1 PRPAQSAAGLSRRGQ
16 EMADGGACHDV
27 PEVGRSFASSQPDPR
42 LFPQAL
48 WGRLMQQ
55 QWRERACD
63 WMNYGDPQ
71 GLPALRT
78 AISSY
83 LVQSRGVVCEP
94 DQILILTSSQQ
105 GILLATQLLIDAGDT
120 VWVEDPGY
128 PGARTAM
135 ESAGARIHPVPV
147 DGEGLQ
153 PAGAHPRPRL
163 IYCTPAHQYPL
174 GVPMS
179 LSRRMAL
186 LREAE
191 RHGAWILEDDYDGE
205 YQYDQ
210 RPLPAL
216 QGLDGQGRVLYV
228 GTFSKVLFGS
238 LRLAYLVLPRPLME
252 AFSRAR
258 AAVDGHSNQF
268 QQAVTA
274 DFIRGGHF
282 ATHLRQS
289 RLVYQSRRDL
299 LLAELAEHC
308 PALTPIHS
316 GAGLQ
321 CAVQLP
327 PGGEAR
333 WTEIANARGLG
344 LRPLHQFHLAA
355 PEREGWLLGFASLDN
370 QTLRQLCRHL
380 GQLMRSV

>member
-1 PRPAQSAAGLSRRGQ
+1 
-16 EMADGGACHDV
+16 
-27 PEVGRSFASSQPDPR
+27 
-42 LFPQAL
+42 
-48 WGRLMQQ
+48 
-55 QWRERACD
+55 
-63 WMNYGDPQ
+63 MNYGDPQ
-71 GLPALRT
+71 GLPELRA

-135 ESAGARIHPVPV
+135 ESAGARVHPVPV
-147 DGEGLQ
+147 DGEGLNPLGQ
-153 PAGAHPRPRL
+153 HPTPRL
-163 IYCTPAHQYPL
+163 IYTTPAHQYPL
-174 GVPMS
+174 GMPMS
-179 LSRRMAL
+179 LARRMAL

-216 QGLDGQGRVLYV
+216 QGLDNQGRVIYV

-238 LRLAYLVLPRPLME
+238 LRLAYLVLPRPLMS
-252 AFSRAR
+252 AFCQAR
-258 AAVDGHSNQF
+258 AAFDGHSNQL

-274 DFIRGGHF
+274 DFIRAGHF

-289 RLVYQSRRDL
+289 RLIYQSRRDL
-299 LLAELAEHC
+299 LLAELASHC
-308 PALTPIHS
+308 PQLTPIHS

-321 CAVQLP
+321 CAVLLP
-327 PGGEAR
+327 AGGETR
-333 WTEIANARGLG
+333 WTNPANARGMG
-344 LRPLHQFHLAA
+344 LRPLGQFYLGE
-355 PEREGWLLGFASLDN
+355 PNLEGWLLGFGALDN
-370 QTLRQLCRHL
+370 QTLRQLCRQL
-380 GQLMRSV
+380 GNLMKSS